1 MSKSN
6 LSKTDLK
13 TLAKFIVEEERKY
26 KEEDEIKKIEKNNNK
41 SLKKLYNI
49 LQDEDSKNNFIDD
62 FINDVM
68 EDTDDFI
75 DLDLMSDINKAFFG
89 IIKDLDIIVND
100 MNKEAKEYTKK
111 LYEKYSYIINQK
123 LVDKGY

>member
-13 TLAKFIVEEERKY
+13 TLAKFIVEENKKY
-26 KEEDEIKKIEKNNNK
+26 EEEDEIKKIEKNNNK

-62 FINDVM
+62 FINDVI

-75 DLDLMSDINKAFFG
+75 DLDYMSDINKAFFG

-100 MNKEAKEYTKK
+100 MNKEAKQYTKK
-111 LYEKYSYIINQK
+111 LYEKYSFIINQK

>member
-13 TLAKFIVEEERKY
+13 TLAKFIVEENKKY
-26 KEEDEIKKIEKNNNK
+26 EEEDEIKKIEKNNNK

-62 FINDVM
+62 FINDII

-75 DLDLMSDINKAFFG
+75 DLDYMSDINKAFFG

-100 MNKEAKEYTKK
+100 MNKEAKQYTKK

>member
-13 TLAKFIVEEERKY
+13 TLAKFIVEENKKY
-26 KEEDEIKKIEKNNNK
+26 EEEDEIKKIEKNNNK

-62 FINDVM
+62 FINDVI

-75 DLDLMSDINKAFFG
+75 DLDYMSDINKAFFG

-100 MNKEAKEYTKK
+100 MNKEAKQYTKK